1 MGAALQPPQLD
12 NVHTH
17 YKEGF
22 KALEQAAAVAD
33 TLCDMAVELG
43 ASPAGLN
50 SANAL
55 KAVLKAARRSTSLDA
70 KAEAL
75 GYTSVEVALKALGQ
89 RRPSRLPA
97 LYDVAPP
104 QWVQPARL
112 ERVRNGLRERTYK
125 VPAVSPKQA
134 QALLKGVRPL
144 LEQLY
149 ELWEGDELRAV
160 EAAYK
165 RLGYEEFL
173 AEVHLAVYEALTGEV
188 REEFDEAPTS
198 HADEAT
204 VEAALA
210 AVTHA
215 PNYGVEQLV

>member
-1 MGAALQPPQLD
+1 MGPNLRPPQLE
-12 NVHTH
+12 NVYTH
-17 YKEGF
+17 YREGF
-22 KALEQAAAVAD
+22 KALEQAASLAQ
-33 TLCDMAVELG
+33 TLCEEAVKLG
-43 ASPAGLN
+43 ASSTGLN
-50 SANAL
+50 PSNAL
-55 KAVLKAARRSTSLDA
+55 KAVVKAAHRGLKVDETARQ
-70 KAEAL
+70 L

-89 RRPSRLPA
+89 RKAKPLPA

-125 VPAVSPKQA
+125 VPAVGPKQA
-134 QALLKGVRPL
+134 QALLRGVRPL

-165 RLGYEEFL
+165 TLSYEEFL
-173 AEVHLAVYEALTGEV
+173 SEAHLAVYEALTGEV
-188 REEFDEAPTS
+188 REEVDEAPSPPAEET
-198 HADEAT
+198 T
-204 VEAALA
+204 VEDALA
-210 AVTHA
+210 AVTHT